1 MANKQ
6 PDKVGIHCSLCC
18 QVKVI
23 STNFCSN
30 TYLCSQVAHM
40 HIMFLRIEY
49 NVYIITI
56 MGQLRWHNRG
66 SFTPHLSYFYV
77 KTRWFVGRGCHR
89 QQTQHFWKKW
99 QKLLFRITFSK
110 TKAMKSSPLLG
121 PFGVSEFWEFS
132 LLKIQIGWE
141 IYVSNLGQQLVAE
154 PSCAL
159 IQGTLLSS

>member
-89 QQTQHFWKKW
+89 QHTEQ
-99 QKLLFRITFSK
+99 FRITFSK
-110 TKAMKSSPLLG
+110 IEKQRIRLKLQEHKYQVHLAYDSKIKIWPNFQLT
-121 PFGVSEFWEFS
+121 
-132 LLKIQIGWE
+132 KIQCNRQHCI
-141 IYVSNLGQQLVAE
+141 LRQKPTHATKFLR
-154 PSCAL
+154 
-159 IQGTLLSS
+159 